1 MKIIC
6 HRGLWLKKSEQNKII
21 SFKRA
26 FDKNFGVELDLRDY
40 RNEIIISHDPYVL
53 GKKITF
59 NFFLKKFFNII
70 NKKNILLAL
79 NIKSDGISKKIKKL
93 IKKYKLKNYFVF
105 DMSIP
110 ETFNYLRDNLIFF
123 ERYSNFEKSFSLSK
137 YSKGFW
143 VDSFDGKFILPKL
156 YKNKICFVSP
166 ELHKKKNFKS
176 LWVNLKKLK
185 TKSNYYLCTDYPNL
199 AKKFFN
205 D

>member
-123 ERYSNFEKSFSLSK
+123 ERYSNFE
-137 YSKGFW
+137 
-143 VDSFDGKFILPKL
+143 
-156 YKNKICFVSP
+156 
-166 ELHKKKNFKS
+166 
-176 LWVNLKKLK
+176 
-185 TKSNYYLCTDYPNL
+185 
-199 AKKFFN
+199 
-205 D
+205 